1 MLKNVLKILSG
12 NGLAQLIQF
21 CGLFLLV
28 RLFNPEEFS
37 SLAIVQSIATIVA
50 VMLSWQLHHVIPLTA
65 EKRKRELVFSSI
77 FMQILLLSIVF
88 IFIALLAKSCE
99 LVFGVLLGLLLSYY
113 NLNISYLS
121 SNKCFGYISLVM
133 IARALFTVLL
143 QILFSKVKLEYSII
157 WAVLLAEVLVQCLFV
172 NNYRDI
178 IFNIKSIKRK
188 LLKIYKERK
197 DFYIYGS
204 FSELVAISAFFLPLY
219 FIDHKFGE
227 IASGNYGMA
236 SRLVWAPVVLV
247 SSSICQVLYAKMGDM
262 SRLESITYIRSIRLI
277 NVVIVLIFVSLL
289 AFLVQPLYSI
299 LLGDKWSIAI
309 KMIPIMV
316 VWGMIFLATSVYRLS
331 YRVFSIQRNL
341 LMIDMLYL
349 ICMYLLFIMINSNE
363 IVYLTSIVV
372 TNFIFSVITI
382 ILLLAKVGK
391 E

>member
-1 MLKNVLKILSG
+1 MLKILSG

>member
-1 MLKNVLKILSG
+1 
-12 NGLAQLIQF
+12 
-21 CGLFLLV
+21 
-28 RLFNPEEFS
+28 
-37 SLAIVQSIATIVA
+37 
-50 VMLSWQLHHVIPLTA
+50 MLSWQLHHVIPLTA

>member
-1 MLKNVLKILSG
+1 MLKILSG

-65 EKRKRELVFSSI
+65 EKRKRGLVFSSI

-88 IFIALLAKSCE
+88 IVIAFLTKSCE
-99 LVFGVLLGLLLSYY
+99 LVFGVLLGLLLAYY

-133 IARALFTVLL
+133 IARALFTVFL

-172 NNYRDI
+172 NNYRNVT
-178 IFNIKSIKRK
+178 FNIKSIKRK

-277 NVVIVLIFVSLL
+277 NVVIVLIFVSLI
-289 AFLVQPLYSI
+289 AFLAQPLYSI

>member
-1 MLKNVLKILSG
+1 MFKNVLKILSG

-21 CGLFLLV
+21 FGLFLLV
-28 RLFNPEEFS
+28 RLYNPEEFS
-37 SLAIVQSIATIVA
+37 SLAIIQSIATIVA
-50 VMLSWQLHHVIPLTA
+50 VVLSWQLHHVIPLTA
-65 EKRKRELVFSSI
+65 GKNKRRLMFSSI
-77 FMQILLLSIVF
+77 SMQILLLFMVF
-88 IFIALLAKSCE
+88 MFVALLAESNK

-121 SNKCFGYISLVM
+121 ANKHFGYISLVM
-133 IARALFTVLL
+133 IARALFTVFL

-172 NNYRDI
+172 NNYRNV
-178 IFNIKSIKRK
+178 IFNIKSVK
-188 LLKIYKERK
+188 LKLVKIYKERK

-247 SSSICQVLYAKMGDM
+247 SSSVCQVLYAKLGEM
-262 SRLESITYIRSIRLI
+262 SRLEAITYIRRIRLFYF
-277 NVVIVLIFVSLL
+277 VIAFVFISLT
-289 AFLVQPLYSI
+289 AFFAQPLYSL

-309 KMIPIMV
+309 KMIPIMI

-341 LMIDMLYL
+341 LIIDILYL
-349 ICMYLLFIMINSNE
+349 ICMYVLFIMINSNE
-363 IVYLTSIVV
+363 IVYLISIVA
-372 TNFIFSVITI
+372 TNFIFSMITI
-382 ILLLAKVGK
+382 ILLLAKIGK
-391 E
+391 A